1 MQMKLLL
8 FSPLKLYTKCF
19 LSFLFFTLRASYGLP
34 SGCNRLFA
42 FLSLIFSLQEI
53 LFSLLLWLRSHTL
66 IDH

>member
-42 FLSLIFSLQEI
+42 FLSLIPSLSKKFYF
-53 LFSLLLWLRSHTL
+53 LFFFGYVPTR
-66 IDH
+66 